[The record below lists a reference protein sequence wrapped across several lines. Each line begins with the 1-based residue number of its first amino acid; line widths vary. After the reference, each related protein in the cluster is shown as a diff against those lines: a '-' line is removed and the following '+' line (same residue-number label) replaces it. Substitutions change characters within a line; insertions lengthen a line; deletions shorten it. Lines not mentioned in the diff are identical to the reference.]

1 MGRERKT
8 ERWWALMFDYG
19 KEQVRKEWRDGEQ
32 RSREENEVLGYIKG
46 EWE

>member
-32 RSREENEVLGYIKG
+32 RSRGRKMRFWDI
-46 EWE
+46 